1 MPSWLTDDSSA
12 AIVPEMEIP
21 TLVPPDVLAM
31 RVRMVMGAKKMSRK
45 RLAEVTGISRPS
57 LANKLDGKVSFTYDE
72 LLAVVA
78 ALDVSWEALL
88 TESRGKLSAEAQEP
102 RVRLSDMSLLPGQPP
117 L

>member
-1 MPSWLTDDSSA
+1 MQTA
-12 AIVPEMEIP
+12 G
-21 TLVPPDVLAM
+21 LVPPDVLAM
-31 RVRMVMGAKKMSRK
+31 RVRMVMGAKKVSRK

-78 ALDVSWEALL
+78 ALDLTWEALL
-88 TESRGKLSAEAQEP
+88 TDSRDTLSAELRAP
-102 RVRLSDMSLLPGQPP
+102 RVRLSDTSTLPGQPP